1 MEHVRAVRLSR
12 SDLAGSLFELAA
24 SDLSVARVLTACEA
38 WETGYVAGLLTRAE
52 ELSHHDPDDI
62 TESPGERA
70 LSAIDRAIRQDNPF
84 LRVHKSGV
92 QVSSEAIT
100 AMLDMLQ
107 IQSTFHEVAGHL
119 ERRTAPRTAPLTA
132 PPA

>member
-1 MEHVRAVRLSR
+1 MERLHAARLTRA
-12 SDLAGSLFELAA
+12 DLAGSLFELAA
-24 SDLSVARVLTACEA
+24 SDLAVARVLTACEA

-52 ELSHHDPDDI
+52 ALGNHDVDDI
-62 TESPGERA
+62 TTSDQERA

-92 QVSSEAIT
+92 QVSSEAID

-107 IQSTFHEVAGHL
+107 SQSVFHEVAGDL
-119 ERRTAPRTAPLTA
+119 ERRTTKRTA